1 MEAANAFLP
10 RFMVDYN
17 RRFAVQPRSSD
28 DAHRP
33 VIFSQDELDII
44 FTHQE
49 SRVLS
54 KNLTFQ
60 YNKVIYQI
68 QPPGPT
74 YVLRNAQVT
83 VCENA
88 QGEITVLRYDRPL
101 RYSVFH
107 RQERQAQVVTSKEI
121 SSHLEKLKEPH
132 KPAANHPW
140 RRYGQRVSG
149 KPIPES
155 RR

>member
-60 YNKVIYQI
+60 YNQVIYQI
-68 QPPGPT
+68 QPPGTT

-101 RYSVFH
+101 HYSVFH
-107 RQERQAQVVTSKEI
+107 RQERQAQVATSKEI
-121 SSHLEKLKEPH
+121 GSHLEKLKEPH